1 MQLTRLLARPFA
13 PGGHGSQHLM
23 ALPHVWHRPAR
34 GSALVDSCAA
44 PSVRA
49 MAVAAVGGSITAAST
64 ASTESCAPAVRVARS
79 CGTRIQRN
87 VPESCARRPA
97 YRSFLPLAPF
107 VATQLESTLGSDEP
121 LLLLV
126 DFTVND
132 GYTIAGNEYKY
143 SKGATAQMRAE
154 VGHIARALEQLLRHL
169 QPRRAN
175 VAIVGA
181 LHACAPCALLR
192 DDYVKLF
199 RHYEAPLLELTTWPK
214 CSRWNFARCVHPNAS
229 WHSQLAATVVDGL
242 RERALCRAAQEA
254 PAAAGSATLR
264 ACAAVAGG
272 RAASRVPARGER
284 RSTTRWRRRRTR
296 AAPRSHA
303 NGRPAAGCTL
313 TGRTS
318 PGGSSR
324 RRSPASGRP

>member
-1 MQLTRLLARPFA
+1 
-13 PGGHGSQHLM
+13 M
-23 ALPHVWHRPAR
+23 ALPHVWHWPAR
-34 GSALVDSCAA
+34 GSALDELLRRSERGA
-44 PSVRA
+44 A
-49 MAVAAVGGSITAAST
+49 MAVAAVGGSITAGINCVDG
-64 ASTESCAPAVRVARS
+64 ELVHQQCAWPARVARAFNAS
-79 CGTRIQRN
+79 YQN
-87 VPESCARRPA
+87 LARGGLHT
-97 YRSFLPLAPF
+97 RSFLPLAPF
-107 VATQLESTLGSDEP
+107 VATQLESTLSSDEP

-143 SKGATAQMRAE
+143 SKGATAQMRTE
-154 VGHIARALEQLLRHL
+154 VGHITRALEQLLRHL

-181 LHACAPCALLR
+181 LHACAPCALIR

-229 WHSQLAATVVDGL
+229 WHSQLAATVVGGCAS
-242 RERALCRAAQEA
+242 ALWSGR
-254 PAAAGSATLR
+254 PGGT
-264 ACAAVAGG
+264 GG
-272 RAASRVPARGER
+272 RRVLYPPRVRRCGRRPSCLPFACPRKR
-284 RSTTRWRRRRTR
+284 RSTTPWRRRRTR

-313 TGRTS
+313 SGRTS